1 MSHSFLLSLLL
12 PICLLSFCSEARGA
26 VILYFSGSQFTD
38 TLEAPTFSTSDR
50 VTGTI
55 TFDDFGPMVAPIF
68 DVPARSFTLSTTV
81 NGFPGFTFDVPD
93 TNIPGVTL
101 NTFDFAPGSLIPTG
115 FALTVFGNV
124 FGDPTFDEEIS
135 ISDIGDLV
143 TIDLL
148 GPTEAIAFNIDPGN
162 FTAVPE
168 PSSLTL
174 ICVATFAATFRRR
187 RRK

>member
-12 PICLLSFCSEARGA
+12 PICVLSFCSEARGG
-26 VILYFSGSQFTD
+26 VILYFDGSQFTD
-38 TLEAPTFSTSDR
+38 TFGEPTFSTSDR

-55 TFDDFGPMVAPIF
+55 TFDDFGPLVAPIF

-81 NGFPGFTFDVPD
+81 NGLPGFTFDVPD
-93 TNIPGVTL
+93 ASIDGVTL

-115 FALTVFGNV
+115 FALTVSGNV
-124 FGDPTFDEEIS
+124 FGDPNFDEEIS
-135 ISDIGDLV
+135 ISSIGDLV
-143 TIDLL
+143 TIDGF

-174 ICVATFAATFRRR
+174 FCVAAFAATLRRPR
-187 RRK
+187 CK